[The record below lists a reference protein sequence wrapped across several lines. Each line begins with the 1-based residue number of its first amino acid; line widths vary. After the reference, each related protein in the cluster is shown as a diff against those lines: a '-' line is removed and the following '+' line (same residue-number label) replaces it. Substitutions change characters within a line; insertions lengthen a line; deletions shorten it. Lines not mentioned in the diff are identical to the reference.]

1 MQTLIVRIRRAM
13 LSREAAARTD
23 AELLDAFIQT
33 RDDAAFAALVRR
45 HGPMVLGVCR
55 RILGR
60 PHDAEDAFQA
70 TYLVLARKAASVRPR
85 EMVANWLHGVAR
97 RVALRARTLA
107 AKRHTRERQV
117 AAMPEPKAPSQ
128 DLWHDLRPIIDE
140 ELARLPDIYRLPIL
154 LCDLEGKSIKEA
166 MGQLGWP
173 QGTVAGR
180 LARGR
185 KQLAARLTRRGVAL
199 SGSAVAATLVQHASA
214 TVPDVLIETT
224 AASAVSFAAGSMGS
238 AALPATVL
246 ALAKGAINM
255 MVVSQLKVPTMVIA
269 VTAAAL
275 SAWMLWDAS
284 AAQPPPNAQVASQA
298 PPPAAPKAAPGPRP
312 APEPAWKA
320 DFRKAYGLKPG
331 EHVKRIAP
339 PYPASRTDYFKD
351 RFQRDAAD
359 RIPFDEHFT
368 VISWR
373 DNWAPPEL
381 ARHTLPVKP
390 NDGVALSRLLD
401 MTAGLSRA
409 QVRGLDDVLS
419 LPVTGDFVVRA
430 ESKPEQIIPQL
441 QTVLEKECGVKV
453 AMQFR
458 EVEEEVFVLSGRYQP
473 KPLEGRKDHQFEIY
487 AEHLTD
493 RQTGGGGSGTFD
505 RLLEHVERHINRRVL
520 AGKIDGLPKRL
531 SWHFN
536 VRSPMLID
544 PIRGIDTHAE
554 DTNPLRVLGNIAA
567 QTGLKLD
574 AETRSV
580 RILDVARVGPNP

>member
-1 MQTLIVRIRRAM
+1 
-13 LSREAAARTD
+13 
-23 AELLDAFIQT
+23 
-33 RDDAAFAALVRR
+33 
-45 HGPMVLGVCR
+45 
-55 RILGR
+55 
-60 PHDAEDAFQA
+60 
-70 TYLVLARKAASVRPR
+70 
-85 EMVANWLHGVAR
+85 
-97 RVALRARTLA
+97 
-107 AKRHTRERQV
+107 
-117 AAMPEPKAPSQ
+117 
-128 DLWHDLRPIIDE
+128 
-140 ELARLPDIYRLPIL
+140 LPIL

-166 MGQLGWP
+166 MAQLGWP

-214 TVPDVLIETT
+214 TVTDVLIETT

-246 ALAKGAINM
+246 TLAKGAINM
-255 MVVSQLKVPTMVIA
+255 MVVNQLKVPAMLLA

-284 AAQPPPNAQVASQA
+284 AAGPPRDVQVAAQA
-298 PPPAAPKAAPGPRP
+298 QPAVPKATPAAAPGPRP

-331 EHVKRIAP
+331 EQVKRIAP

-351 RFQRDAAD
+351 RFQRDEAD
-359 RIPFDEHFT
+359 RIPFDEYFT

-409 QVRGLDDVLS
+409 QLRGLDEILDIR
-419 LPVTGDFVVRA
+419 VTGDFVVRA
-430 ESKPEQIIPQL
+430 DSKPEQIIPQL
-441 QTVLEKECGVKV
+441 QTLLEKECGLKL

-458 EVEEEVFVLSGRYQP
+458 EVEEEVFVLSGSYQP
-473 KPLEGRKDHQFEIY
+473 RPLEGRKEHQVEVY

-493 RQTGGGGSGTFD
+493 RKTGGGGSGTFD
-505 RLLEHVERHINRRVL
+505 RLLEHVERHINRRVV

-536 VRSPMLID
+536 MRSPMLKD
-544 PIRGIDTHAE
+544 PIRGIDTYAE

-574 AETRSV
+574 AVTRPV
-580 RILDVARVGPNP
+580 RVLDVSSVAQNP